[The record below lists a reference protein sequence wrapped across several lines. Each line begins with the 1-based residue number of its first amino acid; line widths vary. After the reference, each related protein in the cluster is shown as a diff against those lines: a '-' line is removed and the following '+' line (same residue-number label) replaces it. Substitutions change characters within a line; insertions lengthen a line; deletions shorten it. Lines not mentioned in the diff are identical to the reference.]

1 MASLQH
7 PFQCLQVAKR
17 GSQGLPDLLIA
28 TAGRYLYAY
37 NATNGQRLDAW
48 PQDVGS
54 VTESTSSTVQT
65 ADAHAPPEKRRKL
78 SSDSEV
84 QEQKQTSNKKAP
96 IWTVIPLVVTSSDG
110 KYVIAL
116 TGEDKAIRVFELNI
130 DGKFK
135 ELSSRVMPKRASAL
149 ALTPDGQNIIIA
161 DKFGDVYSI
170 PLIPGEYVKKVVEAK
185 PIGPSAT
192 PLTVHTKGNLRTL
205 EMQKLHAERT
215 AKAIPQDDDKL
226 NFEHHTIIG
235 HVSVLTDLLA
245 VSLSGRNYILT
256 GDRDEHIRVSRG
268 LPQAH
273 VIENFCLG
281 HPTMVTKLCI
291 PSWAPHLLVSGDGAG
306 NLFVWNWRQGQIL
319 QRISTQETLQSE
331 FMINGIWDISS
342 DQANVILVSFE
353 GSAQLLCYKLEEQG
367 LQVQDTIQLS
377 GNVLDLVGASSSGSV
392 FVSVDTVREAGSIDS
407 WKSSSGAPLESFQ
420 ITLGADGIKL
430 SATEDP
436 VAANINVVGTSDL
449 PADLNEK
456 QKKEINTSLYN
467 LDNLRKRAFA

>member
-1 MASLQH
+1 MSSLQH

-17 GSQGLPDLLIA
+17 GSQGLEDVLIA

-37 NATNGQRLDAW
+37 TTTNGQRLDVW
-48 PQDVGS
+48 PQDVDS
-54 VTESTSSTVQT
+54 DESKASTAQV
-65 ADAHAPPEKRRKL
+65 ADDTAPPEKRRKL
-78 SSDSEV
+78 SSDAEG
-84 QEQKQTSNKKAP
+84 QEHKQASNKKTP
-96 IWTVIPLVVTSSDG
+96 VWTAIPLIVTSSDG

-116 TGEDKAIRVFELNI
+116 TSEDKAIRVFELSM

-185 PIGPSAT
+185 PTAPSAT

-205 EMQKLHAERT
+205 ELQKLHAERL
-215 AKAIPQDDDKL
+215 AKAPPQEDDRL

-235 HVSVLTDLLA
+235 HVSVLTDLLT
-245 VSLSGRNYILT
+245 VSLAGRNYILT

-281 HPTMVTKLCI
+281 HPTLVTKLCL

-306 NLFVWNWRQGQIL
+306 NLFVWDWRQGQTL
-319 QRISTQETLQSE
+319 HRTSVQETLQGE
-331 FMINGIWDISS
+331 FMINGIWDIPSEHG
-342 DQANVILVSFE
+342 NVILVGLE
-353 GSAQLLCYKLEEQG
+353 GSAHLLCYKLDEQG

-377 GNVLDLVGASSSGSV
+377 GNVLDVVGVSSSGSV
-392 FVSVDTVREAGSIDS
+392 FVSVDAVREAGSTDS
-407 WKSSSGAPLESFQ
+407 WKSSSGALLESFK
-420 ITLGADGIKL
+420 ISVGADGIKL
-430 SATEDP
+430 SATENP
-436 VAANINVVGTSDL
+436 VATNINVVGTSHL

-456 QKKEINTSLYN
+456 QKKELNTSLYN
-467 LDNLRKRAFA
+467 LENLKKRPFD